1 MKEAQ
6 LLRTRIR
13 DPTASTNRVECELKL
28 IIFEFSAVQLS
39 KTSDDYYKGIDVA
52 AGDLKTQLHTLIYNH
67 TVYSYD
73 DVWLAF
79 PDIDV
84 YLPTYPC
91 DQNVSHIPDVYS
103 TYCWSTDKVTPGGE
117 CGNYKKEGDC
127 FNREHLWPKAWFGG
141 FDMGAN

>member
-1 MKEAQ
+1 MPRKPF
-6 LLRTRIR
+6 LLFAALFI
-13 DPTASTNRVECELKL
+13 C
-28 IIFEFSAVQLS
+28 IAVCWSRQLS
-39 KTSDDYYKGIDVA
+39 KTSDDYYKSIDVA
-52 AGDLKTQLHTLIYNH
+52 A
-67 TVYSYD
+67 
-73 DVWLAF
+73 AF